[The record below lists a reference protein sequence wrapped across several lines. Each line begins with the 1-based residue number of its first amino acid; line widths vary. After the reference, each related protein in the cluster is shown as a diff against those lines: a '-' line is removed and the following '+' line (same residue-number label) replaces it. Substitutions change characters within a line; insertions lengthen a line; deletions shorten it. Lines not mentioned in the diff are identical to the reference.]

1 MTGESLNLRRSVFL
15 LERGIRS
22 FPEGSEE
29 ADRLAEA
36 VNLIL
41 SVLNGNLPDE
51 SPVSAGPDRPD
62 DSDDRFGQLIR
73 AAADRSADSILDSL
87 SARRR
92 RETTPLER
100 FRQRYANG
108 F

>member
-1 MTGESLNLRRSVFL
+1 MDTNKLRMAIRL
-15 LERGIRS
+15 LKQVIRS

-41 SVLNGNLPDE
+41 DVLGNSPDK
-51 SPVSAGPDRPD
+51 SSVSAGPNRPD
-62 DSDDRFGQLIR
+62 DSGDRFGQLIR
-73 AAADRSADSILDSL
+73 EAADRSADSIPDSL

-92 RETTPLER
+92 RTATPLER
-100 FRQRYANG
+100 FRRRYANG

>member
-1 MTGESLNLRRSVFL
+1 MNDKNLRRSIFL

-41 SVLNGNLPDE
+41 DVLGNSPDE
-51 SPVSAGPDRPD
+51 SSVSAGPDRPD
-62 DSDDRFGQLIR
+62 GTDNRFGQLIR

-92 RETTPLER
+92 REATPLER

>member
-1 MTGESLNLRRSVFL
+1 MDTNKLRMAIRL
-15 LERGIRS
+15 LEQVIRS

-41 SVLNGNLPDE
+41 DVLNGNSPDK
-51 SPVSAGPDRPD
+51 SSVSAGPNRPD
-62 DSDDRFGQLIR
+62 DSGDRFGQLIR
-73 AAADRSADSILDSL
+73 EAADRSADSIPDSL

-92 RETTPLER
+92 RTATPLER

>member
-1 MTGESLNLRRSVFL
+1 MTGESLNLRRAVFL
-15 LERGIRS
+15 LEWGIRS

-41 SVLNGNLPDE
+41 DVLGNSPDE

-92 RETTPLER
+92 REATPLER

>member
-1 MTGESLNLRRSVFL
+1 MDTNKLRMAIRL
-15 LERGIRS
+15 LEQVIRS

-41 SVLNGNLPDE
+41 DVLGNSPDE
-51 SPVSAGPDRPD
+51 SSVSDGSDRPD
-62 DSDDRFGQLIR
+62 GTDDRFGQLIR
-73 AAADRSADSILDSL
+73 AAADRSADSIPDSL

-92 RETTPLER
+92 REATPLER

>member
-1 MTGESLNLRRSVFL
+1 MNDKNLRRSVFL

-51 SPVSAGPDRPD
+51 SSVSAGPNRPD

-73 AAADRSADSILDSL
+73 AAADRSADSIPDSL

-92 RETTPLER
+92 REATPLER

>member
-1 MTGESLNLRRSVFL
+1 MTGESLNLRRAVFL
-15 LERGIRS
+15 LEREIRS

-41 SVLNGNLPDE
+41 DVLGNSPDE

-73 AAADRSADSILDSL
+73 AAADRSADSIPDSL

>member
-1 MTGESLNLRRSVFL
+1 MNDKNLRRSVFL

-36 VNLIL
+36 VNLIID
-41 SVLNGNLPDE
+41 VLNGNSPDE
-51 SPVSAGPDRPD
+51 SPVSAGPD

-73 AAADRSADSILDSL
+73 AAADRSADSIPDSL

>member
-1 MTGESLNLRRSVFL
+1 MDTNKLRMAIRL
-15 LERGIRS
+15 LEQVIRS
-22 FPEGSEE
+22 FPESSEE

-41 SVLNGNLPDE
+41 DVLGNSPDE
-51 SPVSAGPDRPD
+51 SSVSAGPNRPD
-62 DSDDRFGQLIR
+62 DSGDRFRQLIR
-73 AAADRSADSILDSL
+73 EAADRSADSIPDSL

-92 RETTPLER
+92 RTATPLER
-100 FRQRYANG
+100 FRRRYANG

>member
-1 MTGESLNLRRSVFL
+1 MDTNKLRMAIRL
-15 LERGIRS
+15 LEQVIRS

-41 SVLNGNLPDE
+41 DVLGNSPDK
-51 SPVSAGPDRPD
+51 SSVSAGPNRPD
-62 DSDDRFGQLIR
+62 DSGDRFGQLIR
-73 AAADRSADSILDSL
+73 AADRSADSIPDSL

-92 RETTPLER
+92 RTATPLER
-100 FRQRYANG
+100 FRRRYANG

>member
-1 MTGESLNLRRSVFL
+1 MNDKNLRRAVFL

-41 SVLNGNLPDE
+41 DVLGNSPDE
-51 SPVSAGPDRPD
+51 SSVSAGSDRPD
-62 DSDDRFGQLIR
+62 GTDDRFGQLIR
-73 AAADRSADSILDSL
+73 AAADRSADSIPDSL

-92 RETTPLER
+92 REATPLER